1 VASAQRRLAVGGLT
15 VIAVWAIGLLILDV
29 VVTARTSTSTAQRV
43 GESLQGNAT
52 IGEVDVALIR
62 GRLELERLAVHR
74 DDAIGHLALDVAD
87 VDCELAPLGWALFDR
102 DCSELAVRGV
112 RLEVST
118 AALFQLKHPKQRPI
132 RAHQVMIDDAELTF
146 SPNAFLPSLDKIVIR
161 IDHAESGPTLFV
173 TPMSWIFSLSTLRA
187 SIDLPAGLTVQLT
200 YDHGIFGAAGSL
212 FGSKPVELPLEI
224 PVATLY
230 ADARTEIAALVKLG
244 EDLAAALV
252 VKRAEDWLRQ
262 RL

>member
-1 VASAQRRLAVGGLT
+1 MVAAWL
-15 VIAVWAIGLLILDV
+15 IALLITDAV
-29 VVTARTSTSTAQRV
+29 VAAHTATATARRI
-43 GESLQGNAT
+43 GDSLQSAAT

-62 GRLELERLAVHR
+62 GRLVLGKLAVHR
-74 DDAIGHLALDVAD
+74 DDVIGHLSLDVDD

-102 DCSELAVRGV
+102 DCSELAVHGV

-118 AALFQLKHPKQRPI
+118 AALFQIKRPKQRPI

-146 SPNAFLPSLDKIVIR
+146 SPNAFLPSLGKIVIR
-161 IDHAESGPTLFV
+161 IEHAESGPTVFV
-173 TPMSWIFSLSTLRA
+173 TPMSWIFSLTNLRA
-187 SIDLPAGLTVQLT
+187 SIDLPAGLTVHLT
-200 YDHGIFGAAGSL
+200 YDHGMFGAAGSL

-230 ADARTEIAALVKLG
+230 ADAHAEIAALVKLG
-244 EDLAAALV
+244 EDLAVRLV
-252 VKRAEDWLRQ
+252 AKRAEDWLRQ